1 MKLTFL
7 SFLVLGLLLSSSNAF
22 TPYNIQTN
30 NAPNGRIITN
40 TQLFNSNDKKDL
52 NQIIK
57 GIFTNPVTNAKKA
70 LVQSL
75 AGNYDKEQIQ
85 NELST
90 LIQNEPILMLSF
102 TT

>member
-1 MKLTFL
+1 MKL
-7 SFLVLGLLLSSSNAF
+7 SFLNFLSLGLLLSSSNAF

-30 NAPNGRIITN
+30 APINRTS
-40 TQLFNSNDKKDL
+40 TSTRLFNKKDL
-52 NQIIK
+52 NQMIK

>member
-1 MKLTFL
+1 M
-7 SFLVLGLLLSSSNAF
+7 
-22 TPYNIQTN
+22 
-30 NAPNGRIITN
+30 
-40 TQLFNSNDKKDL
+40 
-52 NQIIK
+52 IK